1 MGVVVH
7 PRGVI
12 PKVGLPSSLAP
23 SQLSAHVVMDGQ
35 MQQMGQDPP
44 TRASR
49 RRMITLGFLRGL
61 AVATVLT
68 FLYYVLPFDHLA
80 DTHLWIVITLGLVI
94 LTAVTTREVRA
105 VLKARRPAVR
115 AIQALLVIGPLF
127 LFLFAATYS
136 VMSQADAHNFNVSD
150 LTRTDAL
157 YFTVTTFATVG
168 FGDIVATSQTA
179 RVLVTIQMI
188 LDLILIGAVVRI
200 FVSAVEM
207 ARQSTTSEPGPK

>member
-1 MGVVVH
+1 
-7 PRGVI
+7 
-12 PKVGLPSSLAP
+12 
-23 SQLSAHVVMDGQ
+23 
-35 MQQMGQDPP
+35 
-44 TRASR
+44 
-49 RRMITLGFLRGL
+49 MITLGFLRGL

-105 VLKARRPAVR
+105 VLTARQPAVR

-207 ARQSTTSEPGPK
+207 ARQSTTNEPGPK

>member
-1 MGVVVH
+1 
-7 PRGVI
+7 
-12 PKVGLPSSLAP
+12 
-23 SQLSAHVVMDGQ
+23 
-35 MQQMGQDPP
+35 
-44 TRASR
+44 
-49 RRMITLGFLRGL
+49 MITLGFLRGL

-94 LTAVTTREVRA
+94 LTAVTAREVRA
-105 VLKARRPAVR
+105 VLTASKPAVR
-115 AIQALLVIGPLF
+115 AIQALMVIGPLF

-136 VMSQADAHNFNVSD
+136 VMSQTDAHNFNVSD

-188 LDLILIGAVVRI
+188 LDLILLGAVVRI
-200 FVSAVEM
+200 FVAAVEM
-207 ARQSTTSEPGPK
+207 ARQSTTNEPGPN